1 MLLLINIKESTVKKW
16 TSHINFI
23 SVFYSAH
30 RIQTKNMLGTEK
42 MSLSRLQEDRMQKK
56 WIQTNKQKNKTWELQ
71 SEWKS
76 ILYRKTC
83 QYKINSIIIILVKIT
98 DLTLILLELKNCLGI
113 SSHSV
118 DIEIFN
124 IGTRHR
130 WNFLPCMKA

>member
-23 SVFYSAH
+23 SVFCSAH

-56 WIQTNKQKNKTWELQ
+56 WIQTNKKTKHEN
-71 SEWKS
+71 
-76 ILYRKTC
+76 YRVSGRVFFYRETC
-83 QYKINSIIIILVKIT
+83 QYKINSIIIIRVKIT
-98 DLTLILLELKNCLGI
+98 DLTLILLELKNSLGI

-124 IGTRHR
+124 IGTRNR